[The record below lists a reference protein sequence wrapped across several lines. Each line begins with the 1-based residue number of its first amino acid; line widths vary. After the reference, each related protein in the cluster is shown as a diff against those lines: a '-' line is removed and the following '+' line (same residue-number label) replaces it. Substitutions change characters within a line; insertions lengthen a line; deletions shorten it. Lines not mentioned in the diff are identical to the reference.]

1 MRKKKIDALLNGLTQ
16 KEEKDHADEDNGNN
30 EGDGDTGEGAPEP
43 AARLT
48 NRQVT
53 AGFVI
58 LAVLL
63 LLFFTGMRW
72 IDGRAK
78 QLVPAEGVSETVPG
92 KATPTEDKININTA
106 TPAELKTLHGIGDK
120 KANAI
125 VDYRNEYGRF
135 TSVEEIKRVEGI
147 GDGIFEAI
155 KDDICV

>member
-16 KEEKDHADEDNGNN
+16 KEEKDHADEGGDNESG
-30 EGDGDTGEGAPEP
+30 GGTGEGAPEP

-78 QLVPAEGVSETVPG
+78 QLVPAEGVSETVPE